1 MNREIK
7 TKQTHDRILSQAIIE
22 FSSKGYEAGSLNT
35 ISQQGNLSKG
45 IIYHYFNSKKVLYLA
60 CIRQCFTD
68 ITDELRMHL
77 SKQEKL
83 SVEEY
88 FSARSS
94 FFLSHP
100 EEADLFCQAVLYPP
114 DDLISDI
121 KKEREDFDR
130 FNEEAL
136 RRILSGH
143 KIRPDLS
150 EAEVFQVFR
159 LFQDF
164 LNAKYHQSPEK
175 DSAEAMKTHEQEC
188 LTAMSILL
196 YGIFRQE

>member
-1 MNREIK
+1 MKREIK
-7 TKQTHDRILSQAIIE
+7 TKQTHDKILSQAIIE

-35 ISQQGNLSKG
+35 ISQQGSLSKG
-45 IIYHYFNSKKVLYLA
+45 IIYHYFNSKKELYLA
-60 CIRQCFTD
+60 CIRRCFTD
-68 ITDELRMHL
+68 ITEDLKARL
-77 SKQEKL
+77 SKQEGL
-83 SVEEY
+83 SLQDY

-121 KKEREDFDR
+121 KKEREDFDH
-130 FNEEAL
+130 FNGEVL

-143 KIRPDLS
+143 EIRSDLS
-150 EAEVFQVFR
+150 EADVFQVFR
-159 LFQDF
+159 QFQDF

-175 DSAEAMKTHEQEC
+175 DSAEAMKSHEQEC
-188 LTAMSILL
+188 ITAMSILL
-196 YGIFRQE
+196 YGIFRRE